1 MKISKKITILFVI
14 IAIYITSFAYASDE
28 YKTYY
33 YSNDMF
39 NSDISLF
46 SNISLPDEN
55 EIEFVN
61 HVVSEMIDM
70 NTQIDVTSYNIK
82 INRFSELWNYFISA
96 SIQQEHPELFYLSG
110 CQISLEQGIVATI
123 LPKYLST
130 DYIEKAQTQITGEL
144 EYIKS
149 LLSDD
154 MSDFEKIL
162 VVHDYIVNNYSY
174 DLTYESRTLDS
185 MVLQKTG
192 VCQGYTY
199 LFKYVMDN
207 IGIECVTVPSDEN
220 NHIWNKIKINGE
232 WYNIDLTSDDPIYE
246 DSYIPFSTEIC
257 RDFFILNDYELIS
270 SGNESTSAWNDYK
283 WDGQTPVE
291 VSDSTAY
298 SDSIARQISGNIIPK
313 NGKFYVFSNFDI
325 FTGQNNLAVV
335 DLDNNTITSVYN
347 NSSYFTW
354 KPWGKPLSFYAGQL
368 SSLINFNNEL
378 YFNSPNKVYR
388 YDDVTNTAEEV
399 FEYEPETPDISKTY
413 IWGLKVIDNEL
424 NIEYSEDINSG
435 VQKYIPIY
443 LDVTPT
449 PTPSTTPE
457 NSPTPTMPCSS
468 SIEKEENG
476 SVTITF
482 QIPDD
487 VTEAK
492 YLYTAQYDEN
502 GVLIGIAQIDI
513 SQNTCN
519 ITPEEN
525 ASSIKAF
532 IMADDFKPLSI
543 ATPYQINNTENP
555 DTI

>member
-14 IAIYITSFAYASDE
+14 IAIYITSFAYANNE

-33 YSNDMF
+33 YNNDMF

-82 INRFSELWNYFISA
+82 TNRFSELWNYFISA

-110 CQISLEQGIVATI
+110 CQISLEQDTVTNIF
-123 LPKYLST
+123 PEYLSES
-130 DYIEKAQTQITGEL
+130 YIKEAQNQITNEL
-144 EYIKS
+144 ENIKS

-174 DLTYESRTLDS
+174 DTTYKSRTLDT

-207 IGIECVTVPSDEN
+207 IGIDCVTVPSDEN
-220 NHIWNKIKINGE
+220 NHIWNKVKINGE

-257 RDFFILNDYELIS
+257 RDFFILNDDELIS

-291 VSDSTAY
+291 ISDSTVY

-335 DLDNNTITSVYN
+335 DLDNNTITSVYKG
-347 NSSYFTW
+347 SSYFTW
-354 KPWGKPLSFYAGQL
+354 KPWGKPLSFYVGQL
-368 SSLINFNNEL
+368 SSLISFNNEL

-388 YDDVTNTAEEV
+388 YDDAANTAEEV
-399 FEYEPETPDISKTY
+399 FEYEPETPDVSKTY

-449 PTPSTTPE
+449 PTPSTSPE

-492 YLYTAQYDEN
+492 YLYTAQYDEM
-502 GVLIGIAQIDI
+502 V
-513 SQNTCN
+513 
-519 ITPEEN
+519 
-525 ASSIKAF
+525 F
-532 IMADDFKPLSI
+532 
-543 ATPYQINNTENP
+543 
-555 DTI
+555 